1 MSKYLSVMYDE
12 NVRPYTDY
20 PMKLAKHLFDK
31 FNLKPGMKM
40 LEPGVGR
47 GEMLQ
52 NFKSL
57 GLIPYGMDI
66 SDEAPSYLPEIP
78 IEVGDIEKDG
88 LPYSES
94 PSKYL

>member
-40 LEPGVGR
+40 L
-47 GEMLQ
+47 
-52 NFKSL
+52 
-57 GLIPYGMDI
+57 
-66 SDEAPSYLPEIP
+66 
-78 IEVGDIEKDG
+78 
-88 LPYSES
+88 
-94 PSKYL
+94 